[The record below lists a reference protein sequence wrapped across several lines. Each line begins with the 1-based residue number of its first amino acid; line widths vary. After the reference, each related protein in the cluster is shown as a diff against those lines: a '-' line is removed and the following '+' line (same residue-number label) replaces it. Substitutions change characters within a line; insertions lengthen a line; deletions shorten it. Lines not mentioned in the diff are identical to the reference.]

1 MFSLPFPFKTAI
13 RWVPVGDEVKTI
25 RAYQVYGN
33 KLEVIFAS
41 VDKVSFSI
49 PSFARHLNCQWC
61 RRKRLRAL

>member
-13 RWVPVGDEVKTI
+13 RWMPVSDEVKTI

-49 PSFARHLNCQWC
+49 SFFRHLNCQWC